1 VAISGS
7 VAIAFDVF
15 FFVVVII
22 TQRKR
27 WVLIRTR
34 NGTAGAV
41 GGTADQERDALSECG
56 GSGLMVLLLLLVLV
70 VAIAHGAARGLG

>member
-1 VAISGS
+1 MAISGS
-7 VAIAFDVF
+7 VVVAFDVF

-22 TQRKR
+22 TQGKR

-41 GGTADQERDALSECG
+41 GGTADQERDTLSECG
-56 GSGLMVLLLLLVLV
+56 GSGLMVLLLLVLV
-70 VAIAHGAARGLG
+70 VAIAHGAARWFG